1 MLSNYLKTS
10 GISQSEFAKRIE
22 VSAPFLSLLIGGRRS
37 PSLSLAFRIETE
49 TKGAVPA
56 ASWVQA
62 IPESKGA
69 A

>member
-1 MLSNYLKTS
+1 MLALYIQNSDHTQASFASRL
-10 GISQSEFAKRIE
+10 GISASYMSDMINGNKR
-22 VSAPFLSLLIGGRRS
+22 
-37 PSLSLAFRIETE
+37 PSLALAFKIETE